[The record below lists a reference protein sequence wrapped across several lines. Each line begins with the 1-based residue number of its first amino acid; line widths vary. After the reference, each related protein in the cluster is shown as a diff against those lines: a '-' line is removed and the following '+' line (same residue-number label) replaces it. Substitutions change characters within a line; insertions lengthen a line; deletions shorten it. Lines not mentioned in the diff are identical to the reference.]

1 MTKDFMKYMIRLNKR
16 ELKKET
22 NPIQIETLK
31 IQIAYFQKKLN
42 KWIDIEF
49 LMTVAVSCSV
59 AFDEETKVGV
69 LPGVIVS
76 SISYRC
82 NFGNGC

>member
-42 KWIDIEF
+42 KWI
-49 LMTVAVSCSV
+49 LA
-59 AFDEETKVGV
+59 
-69 LPGVIVS
+69 
-76 SISYRC
+76 
-82 NFGNGC
+82 